1 MKKVSIV
8 IPIYNSEK
16 YLQTCLD
23 SILAQTLKEIEII
36 AVNDGSKDRS
46 REIIEEYQKR
56 YPSTIHVINK
66 ENGGMSDARNKG
78 VEKATGEYI
87 SFVDSDDYIEPTML
101 EKMYQKA
108 KEGNFDMVTCDTKVL
123 YPKETIIVK
132 SGIEEDKK
140 ELTIEE
146 KKKLLHD
153 TYAVVWNKIY
163 RREGLAEKMHFKEK
177 IWYEDVLYLYSII
190 PHLNSVGVV
199 KEPLYNYIQNQ
210 SSITYTYNQK
220 LYDLIT
226 VCDELL
232 EVYKKEGNYETY
244 QDILEYIYVRYLFAT
259 FIKRLA
265 KAKDKEKFNEGVKK
279 VQSKVKETFPN
290 YSKNKYIQQLNPKSI
305 YLRFFGKPI
314 ANIIYQKEK
323 NKMN

>member
-101 EKMYQKA
+101 EKMYQ
-108 KEGNFDMVTCDTKVL
+108 NCLL
-123 YPKETIIVK
+123 YTSP
-132 SGIEEDKK
+132 SPRD
-140 ELTIEE
+140 
-146 KKKLLHD
+146 
-153 TYAVVWNKIY
+153 
-163 RREGLAEKMHFKEK
+163 
-177 IWYEDVLYLYSII
+177 
-190 PHLNSVGVV
+190 
-199 KEPLYNYIQNQ
+199 
-210 SSITYTYNQK
+210 
-220 LYDLIT
+220 
-226 VCDELL
+226 
-232 EVYKKEGNYETY
+232 
-244 QDILEYIYVRYLFAT
+244 
-259 FIKRLA
+259 
-265 KAKDKEKFNEGVKK
+265 
-279 VQSKVKETFPN
+279 
-290 YSKNKYIQQLNPKSI
+290 
-305 YLRFFGKPI
+305 
-314 ANIIYQKEK
+314 
-323 NKMN
+323 